1 MPFQMPSFSLLK
13 QSLMPQRRR
22 RLATEAMDRL
32 PTRGRRL
39 PKEVNTTTD
48 PHLHITSMVDFVF
61 QFLDPIDDVNASF
74 TTNASQA
81 ATLPKYQGETTEL
94 VGGKKNASSS
104 CCTLS

>member
-22 RLATEAMDRL
+22 RLATEATDRL

-48 PHLHITSMVDFVF
+48 PHLHITSIFSKL
-61 QFLDPIDDVNASF
+61 LDPIDDVNASF